1 METSQN
7 KIVKFLRMCWRYD
20 VTTAAGRRLQSLK
33 IISVA
38 MIAMFGLL
46 FFVAEDVYNAN
57 ENIQQANVMDENLQS
72 SLQVAYLI
80 HRLQIERG
88 LTVMCVGADADE
100 RENVSI
106 LLNETRRETDE
117 ALKATK
123 WPFDEKA
130 GAEFLR
136 GVETFRKH
144 LVEHRWGPNLFFSR
158 TSRGRES
165 VTFNS

>member
-88 LTVMCVGADADE
+88 LTVMCIGADG
-100 RENVSI
+100 RENVLI
-106 LLNETRRETDE
+106 LLKETRRKTDE

-123 WPFDEKA
+123 WPFDGKA

-136 GVETFRKH
+136 GVETFREH
-144 LVEHRWGPNLFFSR
+144 LVKHRWGPVLFF
-158 TSRGRES
+158 
-165 VTFNS
+165 F